1 MILKRF
7 KKFIFFRIFFHF
19 IFISSIAGLPTVI
32 KYMIDADYSNGIYE
46 VIKLVGL
53 FVLLIAVGMISQ
65 YISQRSSWKLE
76 TEFNLYLRK
85 NLFSVI
91 ICKEPNNFNQ
101 NSIGNYNSKLN
112 NDISSC
118 ADYLEYSM
126 MILESLISFIIY
138 AIYIFILNYKIA
150 IIIYLVSFIVLYLP
164 KITAKKFSKKKRT
177 LLDNTACYHSKIID
191 LLGGYSFIN
200 YFTYRNIAKNYEN
213 SLEKMEE
220 SRYDFGKYKTFVN
233 VFNASVMN
241 LINISSFVI
250 IAYLL
255 YKKEITAGIAT
266 ATIAYIQDFLLPL
279 RTVIDSVSLRKSV
292 ETVMSDIIS
301 EISENKNLESE
312 NVKFVNN
319 IRCNNVSFKYDDYII
334 KDFSYTFE
342 KNKKYAI
349 IGESGKGKSTL
360 LNLINGNLI
369 CTEGNITIDDRKVS
383 YRFCNQ
389 LIMYL
394 TQKSHIFST
403 NFWNN
408 VSIWGS
414 FYKTILE
421 KGDKYIPENKVE
433 ILLKS
438 ENNNE
443 LSGGEKQLVNYL
455 RAVLSGREI
464 LLLDEPFSAMDKA
477 MENYVCN
484 RLLEM
489 KDKTIIMIT
498 HNVEKEFLDKFD
510 HIIYM

>member
-1 MILKRF
+1 
-7 KKFIFFRIFFHF
+7 
-19 IFISSIAGLPTVI
+19 
-32 KYMIDADYSNGIYE
+32 
-46 VIKLVGL
+46 
-53 FVLLIAVGMISQ
+53 
-65 YISQRSSWKLE
+65 
-76 TEFNLYLRK
+76 
-85 NLFSVI
+85 
-91 ICKEPNNFNQ
+91 
-101 NSIGNYNSKLN
+101 
-112 NDISSC
+112 
-118 ADYLEYSM
+118 
-126 MILESLISFIIY
+126 
-138 AIYIFILNYKIA
+138 
-150 IIIYLVSFIVLYLP
+150 
-164 KITAKKFSKKKRT
+164 
-177 LLDNTACYHSKIID
+177 
-191 LLGGYSFIN
+191 
-200 YFTYRNIAKNYEN
+200 
-213 SLEKMEE
+213 MEE

-279 RTVIDSVSLRKSV
+279 RTIIDSVSLRKSV

-334 KDFSYTFE
+334 KDFSYTFK

-349 IGESGKGKSTL
+349 IGESGKGKSTF
-360 LNLINGNLI
+360 LNLINGNI
-369 CTEGNITIDDRKVS
+369 TCTGGSITIDDRKVS

-414 FYKTILE
+414 FDKTILE